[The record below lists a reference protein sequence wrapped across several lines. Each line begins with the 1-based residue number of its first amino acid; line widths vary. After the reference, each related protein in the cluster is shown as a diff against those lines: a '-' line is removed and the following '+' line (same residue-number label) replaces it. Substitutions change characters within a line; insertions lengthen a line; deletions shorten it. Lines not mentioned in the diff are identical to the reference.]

1 MSEDENRS
9 TDEKTDENTEKIVEE
24 TVEETKEKAIKQK
37 KVQEKRI
44 KEKRIREKK
53 TGTTKNPN
61 TPKNIPVLLKLL
73 LPMILL
79 VSAEVAIFA
88 GMIFGG
94 DLISY
99 MEQNEKAILKERVI
113 NRKSYLERKM
123 LLRWSDVSDTV
134 SSINGITSDL
144 LLMGKISWNTLD
156 DGSAEALPL
165 LRRSAPLLIDLMRN
179 NEVTGAFLI
188 LNTDD
193 LRESENQG
201 IYKDKPGIYIRDYDP
216 DARPSD
222 RNEDLILKYAPA
234 EIVKTLNI
242 SLGKLWEPQFSFGE
256 NGKYDAYFYEPYQTA
271 LETQNPQKMA
281 VSDLGYWSLSHRL
294 DREEKDVISYSVPL
308 VLPTGRV
315 YGVLGIDLTIDYL
328 KTLIPSRELLNGNA
342 GLYLLGAENEDDGVF
357 YRAMVNGPLYNQV
370 LKENDNWTIV
380 WDGDDALIENEQG
393 KKIYC
398 DVEYLNLYNRN
409 TAFSNQRWALIG
421 AAETKDL
428 FVFSDRV
435 IQVLIRAVLLMM
447 GVGIAG
453 GALISSMISHPIS
466 HLTRNVQSARPSVG
480 IQFDRT
486 GIREIDLLAEK
497 LEDLNQE
504 MFYEAERI
512 AHIIN
517 MTSVPIALFET
528 NREENSV
535 FLTDKF
541 FEMFEIDREI
551 SEDLTIQEFERI
563 IKDLEP
569 YRRNSRQYI
578 DEKKRQERIYKIPVL
593 QRKGSETARESKAE
607 TSAEKSTERNRVE
620 AAQKENPTS
629 VRYVRMTLSD
639 DGNRCIGLVED
650 VTDTTL
656 ERKSIEF
663 ERDHD
668 LLTGILNRRA
678 FLRKMQQL
686 FDQGET
692 VLKTAALLMIDMD
705 ELKFV
710 NDTYGHEFG
719 DRYLK
724 TAAHCFQSS
733 VLEKSI
739 VSRQSGDEFQIFLY
753 GYETEEEVREKIEI
767 LKEKIREAS
776 LDLPDGRKLSLQL
789 SGGVAWYP
797 KDSTEYEQL
806 KIYSDS
812 AMYEVKHSTK
822 GAIRDYKKA

>member
-9 TDEKTDENTEKIVEE
+9 TDEKTDENTEKTASVAQRILR
-24 TVEETKEKAIKQK
+24 KFAK
-37 KVQEKRI
+37 KKKGDTERT
-44 KEKRIREKK
+44 RE
-53 TGTTKNPN
+53 TKNPN
-61 TPKNIPVLLKLL
+61 APKNIPVLLKLL

-99 MEQNEKAILKERVI
+99 MEQNEKTILKERVI

-123 LLRWSDVSDTV
+123 ILRWSDVSDTV

-144 LLMGKISWNTLD
+144 LHIGKISLNTLD

-193 LRESENQG
+193 LREAENQG
-201 IYKDKPGIYIRDYDP
+201 IYNDKPGIYIRDYDP
-216 DARPSD
+216 DAHPSD

-242 SLGKLWEPQFSFGE
+242 SLGRLWEPQFSFGE
-256 NGKYDAYFYEPYQTA
+256 KRKYDDYFYEPYQTA
-271 LETQNPQKMA
+271 FEMQNPQKMA

-294 DREEKDVISYSVPL
+294 DREDKDVISYSVPL

-315 YGVLGIDLTIDYL
+315 YGVLGVDLTIDYL

-342 GLYLLGAENEDDGVF
+342 GSYLLGAENEDDGVF

-370 LKENDNWTIV
+370 LKENDSWTID
-380 WDGDDALIENEQG
+380 WDGDDALIENGQG

-398 DVEYLNLYNRN
+398 DVEYLNLYNSN
-409 TAFSNQRWALIG
+409 TPFSNQRWALIG

-428 FVFSDRV
+428 FIFSDRV
-435 IQVLIRAVLLMM
+435 IQVLIRALLLMM

-453 GALISSMISHPIS
+453 GALISSMISHPIA
-466 HLTRNVQSARPSVG
+466 HLTRNVQRARPSVG

-486 GIREIDLLAEK
+486 GIREIDLLAER

-541 FEMFEIDREI
+541 FEMFEMDREI
-551 SEDLTIQEFERI
+551 SEDLTIQEFEKI

-593 QRKGSETARESKAE
+593 QREESEKDGESKAE
-607 TSAEKSTERNRVE
+607 TGTEKSTEKSSVKGE
-620 AAQKENPTS
+620 QKENSVSPVS
-629 VRYVRMTLSD
+629 VRYIRMTLSD

-686 FDQGET
+686 FDQGEP

-733 VLEKSI
+733 VPEESV

-776 LDLPDGRKLSLQL
+776 LDLPDGRKLSLRL

-806 KIYSDS
+806 RIYSDS

-822 GAIRDYKKA
+822 GAIKDYKKA

>member
-1 MSEDENRS
+1 MSEDENTKADERS
-9 TDEKTDENTEKIVEE
+9 GKARKTRKVRKAEKVLKS
-24 TVEETKEKAIKQK
+24 QS
-37 KVQEKRI
+37 
-44 KEKRIREKK
+44 
-53 TGTTKNPN
+53 PN
-61 TPKNIPVLLKLL
+61 TKKRKSIPVILKLL
-73 LPMILL
+73 VPMILL
-79 VSAEVAIFA
+79 VAAEVALFA
-88 GMIFGG
+88 GIIFGG

-99 MEQNEKAILKERVI
+99 MEQNEKTILKERVI

-123 LLRWSDVSDTV
+123 LVRWSDVSDTV
-134 SSINGITSDL
+134 SSINSITSDL
-144 LLMGKISWNTLD
+144 LHMDKISLNTLD
-156 DGSAEALPL
+156 DGSEEALPL
-165 LRRSAPLLIDLMRN
+165 LRRAAPLLVDLMRS

-201 IYKDKPGIYIRDYDP
+201 IYKDKPGLYLRDYDP
-216 DARPSD
+216 DAHPSD
-222 RNEDLILKYAPA
+222 RNEDLTLKYAPA

-242 SLGKLWEPQFSFGE
+242 SLGKLWEPQFGFQSKE
-256 NGKYDAYFYEPYQTA
+256 NYDDYFYEPFQNA
-271 LETQNPQKMA
+271 FEMKNPQKMEL
-281 VSDLGYWSLSHRL
+281 SNLGYWSRSHRL
-294 DREEKDVISYSVPL
+294 DREDKDVISYSVPL
-308 VLPTGRV
+308 ILPTGRV
-315 YGVLGIDLTIDYL
+315 YGVLGVDLTIDYL

-342 GLYLLGAENEDDGVF
+342 GSYLLGVEMGDDGVF
-357 YRAMVNGPLYNQV
+357 YRAMVNGPMYRQV
-370 LKENDNWTIV
+370 VSENDSWKIV
-380 WDGDDALIENEQG
+380 WDGDDAQIEDAQG
-393 KKIYC
+393 KTVYC
-398 DVEYLNLYNRN
+398 DVEYLNLYNSN
-409 TAFSNQRWALIG
+409 TAFSSQRWALIG
-421 AAETKDL
+421 AAEKKDL
-428 FVFSDRV
+428 FVFSNRV
-435 IQVLIRAVLLMM
+435 IQMLIGAVLLMM
-447 GVGIAG
+447 SVGIAG
-453 GALISSMISHPIS
+453 GALISSLISHPIAQ
-466 HLTRNVQSARPSVG
+466 LTKNVQNAHPSAG
-480 IQFDRT
+480 IHFDRT
-486 GIREIDLLAEK
+486 GIREVDLLAEK

-528 NREENSV
+528 NREDNSV
-535 FLTDKF
+535 FFTDKF
-541 FEMFEIDREI
+541 FEMFEMEREI
-551 SEDLTIQEFERI
+551 TEDLTIEDFQKIFEE
-563 IKDLEP
+563 LEP
-569 YRRNSRQYI
+569 YRKNSRHYI

-593 QRKGSETARESKAE
+593 KKETK
-607 TSAEKSTERNRVE
+607 EKQEKPEMNQAKTDPANSV
-620 AAQKENPTS
+620 S
-629 VRYVRMTLSD
+629 VRYVRMTISD

-686 FDQGET
+686 FDQGAP
-692 VLKTAALLMIDMD
+692 VLKTAALVMIDMD

-724 TAAHCFQSS
+724 VAAQCFRDS
-733 VLEKSI
+733 VPKESV

-753 GYETEEEVREKIEI
+753 GYETEEAVREKIEI
-767 LKEKIREAS
+767 LKARIQDAY
-776 LDLPDGRKLSLQL
+776 LDLPDGKKLSLRL

-806 KIYSDS
+806 RIYSDS

>member
-1 MSEDENRS
+1 MSEDEN
-9 TDEKTDENTEKIVEE
+9 TKAEKVLKSQDP
-24 TVEETKEKAIKQK
+24 K
-37 KVQEKRI
+37 KRKS
-44 KEKRIREKK
+44 
-53 TGTTKNPN
+53 
-61 TPKNIPVLLKLL
+61 IPVILKLL
-73 LPMILL
+73 VPIILL
-79 VSAEVAIFA
+79 VMAEMALFA

-94 DLISY
+94 DLIPY
-99 MEQNEKAILKERVI
+99 MEQNEKTILKERVI

-123 LLRWSDVSDTV
+123 LVRWSDVSDTV
-134 SSINGITSDL
+134 SSINSITSDL
-144 LLMGKISWNTLD
+144 LHMDKISLNTLD
-156 DGSAEALPL
+156 DGSEEALPL
-165 LRRSAPLLIDLMRN
+165 LRCVAPLLIDLMRN

-201 IYKDKPGIYIRDYDP
+201 IYKNKPGIYLRDYDP
-216 DARPSD
+216 DAHPSD
-222 RNEDLILKYAPA
+222 RNEDLTLRYAPA

-242 SLGKLWEPQFSFGE
+242 SLGKLWEPQFDFQNKAE
-256 NGKYDAYFYEPYQTA
+256 YDEYFYEPFQTA
-271 LETQNPQKMA
+271 FEMKNPQKMEI
-281 VSDLGYWSLSHRL
+281 SNLGYWSLSHRL
-294 DREEKDVISYSVPL
+294 DGEEKDVISYSVPL
-308 VLPTGRV
+308 ILPTGRV
-315 YGVLGIDLTIDYL
+315 YGVLGVDLTIDYL
-328 KTLIPSRELLNGNA
+328 KTLIPAKELLNGN
-342 GLYLLGAENEDDGVF
+342 GGSYLLGAETGDDGVF
-357 YRAMVNGPLYNQV
+357 YRAMVNGPLYRQV
-370 LKENDNWTIV
+370 VSENNSWKIV
-380 WDGDDALIENEQG
+380 RDGDDAQIEDAQG
-393 KKIYC
+393 KTVYC
-398 DVEYLNLYNRN
+398 DVEYLNLYNSN
-409 TAFSNQRWALIG
+409 TPFSNQRWALIG
-421 AAETKDL
+421 AAEKKDL

-435 IQVLIRAVLLMM
+435 VQMLIRAVLLMM
-447 GVGIAG
+447 SVGIAG
-453 GALISSMISHPIS
+453 GALISSLISHPIA
-466 HLTRNVQSARPSVG
+466 HLTKNVQNARPSAL

-486 GIREIDLLAEK
+486 GIREVDLLAEK

-528 NREENSV
+528 NREDNSV
-535 FLTDKF
+535 FFTDKF
-541 FEMFEIDREI
+541 FEMFEMKREVT
-551 SEDLTIQEFERI
+551 EDLTIEDFQKIFEE
-563 IKDLEP
+563 LEP

-578 DEKKRQERIYKIPVL
+578 DEKKHQERIYKIPVL
-593 QRKGSETARESKAE
+593 KKET
-607 TSAEKSTERNRVE
+607 
-620 AAQKENPTS
+620 KENQEKQGNQEKTSSADSAS
-629 VRYVRMTLSD
+629 VRYIRMTISD

-686 FDQGET
+686 FEQGAP
-692 VLKTAALLMIDMD
+692 VLKTAALVMIDMD

-724 TAAHCFQSS
+724 AAAQCFRNS
-733 VLEKSI
+733 VPKESV

-753 GYETEEEVREKIEI
+753 GYETEDAVREKIEI
-767 LKEKIREAS
+767 LKERIREAY
-776 LDLPDGRKLSLQL
+776 LDLPDGKKLSLRL

-806 KIYSDS
+806 RIYSDS

-822 GAIRDYKKA
+822 GAIRDYQKVCSSGPEMKKE